1 MRARG
6 RKFGVKT
13 RPQIFLAQNLIFF
26 NGSTAF
32 RFPRNPRKSSS
43 TAFRFLQRLSN
54 FFNGFPISSMAFD
67 FFNGFPISST
77 AFHFPRNP
85 GKSIYGSKYTKDCYP
100 SFIFSA

>member
-32 RFPRNPRKSSS
+32 YFLQHVSD
-43 TAFRFLQRLSN
+43 FREIRENILQRLSN
-54 FFNGFPISSMAFD
+54 FFNGSPL
-67 FFNGFPISST
+67 SST
-77 AFHFPRNP
+77 AFCFLQRLSNFPQRLSFFREIQENLSMAAAIKNE
-85 GKSIYGSKYTKDCYP
+85 GK
-100 SFIFSA
+100 